1 MRTLSYEAICNIT
14 VYIKSRAVVEIKSH
28 CSGDVAGG
36 LLGIKSSLNSLTK
49 LTYIYF
55 LPSLS
60 KNCGVVEGIH
70 PSAIMK
76 QLDCRLS
83 WFRSGQV
90 VNPLHRLLLTWTDIC
105 QVLPALPMLLQ
116 RELVPLFFHHVVPLK
131 V

>member
-14 VYIKSRAVVEIKSH
+14 VYIKSRAAVEIKSH
-28 CSGDVAGG
+28 RSGDVAGG
-36 LLGIKSSLNSLTK
+36 LLGIKNSLNSLTK

-76 QLDCRLS
+76 QLDCRL
-83 WFRSGQV
+83 
-90 VNPLHRLLLTWTDIC
+90 LLT
-105 QVLPALPMLLQ
+105 
-116 RELVPLFFHHVVPLK
+116 
-131 V
+131 